1 MKKLQKTLELQEC
14 SFRELSAPYQKL
26 VEKAKEAF
34 ETSYSPYSNF
44 PVGASL
50 LLENGQII
58 LGSNQENAAYP
69 SGLCA
74 ERVALFNY
82 GANHRNLEIT
92 AIAVAVKNPINSF
105 AFPCGSCL
113 QVISEYENNQ
123 STEFDIIISHP
134 KEDKYLI
141 SKGVSNLLP
150 FSFKKENLI

>member
-1 MKKLQKTLELQEC
+1 MKTIQKTLELQEL
-14 SFRELSAPYQKL
+14 SFKELNPSYQNL

-34 ETSYSPYSNF
+34 ESSYSPYSKF

-50 LLENGQII
+50 LLENNEVII
-58 LGSNQENAAYP
+58 GSNQENAAYP

-74 ERVALFNY
+74 ERVALFSY
-82 GANHRNLEIT
+82 GANNRTIEIK
-92 AIAVAVKNPINSF
+92 AIAVAVKNPIDSF
-105 AFPCGSCL
+105 AYPCGACL

-123 STEFDIIISHP
+123 TKEFDIIISHP